1 MIPSVNPSGSRT
13 IGLLAY
19 LYGPG
24 KHEEHTDP
32 HLVASFDGMS
42 PGPGRD
48 PNATLKDLQQLL
60 DQPVMALAE
69 RARPAKHVWHTSVRA
84 DPRDRTLSDEEWAD
98 IARRI
103 VAATGIDPGDG
114 QPGCR
119 WAAVRHADDHIH
131 IVATLVTEDGH
142 RPDDYR
148 SGTRAQAEAR
158 LIEKELGLHEVASG
172 DGTAAQRP
180 TSAERHKAERQG
192 HERTAREELRETVRR
207 AVAGA
212 TSEEEFF
219 DRLADAGLLIRKR
232 AAPSGD
238 LLGYKVALPDDRNK
252 DGEPVFYPGARLAPD
267 LSLPR
272 IRERWSGDT
281 QGSPAPQQEDP
292 VRTGLGAPAA
302 ARRQTASAAWQAVL
316 VVEHGDD
323 AVVAAHIAAAGEVLD
338 ALAKTSAAHTRR
350 ELRDAAASFERAS
363 RSHIRA
369 IRGHNRALRQAARD
383 LVRSGPAL
391 GRGEDGAT
399 TAMAIDMLF
408 FLVTAALHWHAKKGH
423 AQQAAAARQAAE
435 HLRAAYQAAA
445 AQPLS
450 ALYQRGR
457 RLGRPLLQRQTT
469 ALREAVPELAKQIL
483 AEPGWYALAATLAD
497 ASAAGHDTTALLAD
511 AADRRDLATAESV
524 SDVLVWRLRRLAEL
538 PADSTETF
546 EHGTVK
552 RPSGVRPVVSRATS
566 ATEVFGLS
574 SGVVTVHDPCG
585 MPVGCGIRRVGA

>member
-1 MIPSVNPSGSRT
+1 MIPSINSSGSRT

-42 PGPGRD
+42 PDPGRD
-48 PNATLKDLQQLL
+48 PNASLKDLQKLL
-60 DQPVMALAE
+60 DQPVMALAKH
-69 RARPAKHVWHTSVRA
+69 ARPAKHVWHTSVRTA
-84 DPRDRTLSDEEWAD
+84 PKDRTLSDEEWAD

-114 QPGCR
+114 QLGCR
-119 WAAVRHADDHIH
+119 WAAVRHADNHIH
-131 IVATLVTEDGH
+131 IIATLVTEDGH

-148 SGTRAQAEAR
+148 SGARAQAEAR
-158 LIEKELGLHEVASG
+158 LIEKELGLHEVAPG
-172 DGTAAQRP
+172 DGTAARRP

-192 HERTAREELRETVRR
+192 RERTAREELRETVRR

-212 TSEEEFF
+212 SSEEEFF

-232 AAPSGD
+232 VAPSGD

-272 IRERWSGDT
+272 IRERWSGNAQVNPTPQREDT
-281 QGSPAPQQEDP
+281 
-292 VRTGLGAPAA
+292 VRTGPGVPAA
-302 ARRQTASAAWQAVL
+302 ARRRTASAAWQAVL

-323 AVVAAHIAAAGEVLD
+323 AVAAAHIAAAGEVLD

-350 ELRDAAASFERAS
+350 ELRDAATAFERAS
-363 RSHIRA
+363 RCHVRA
-369 IRGHNRALRQAARD
+369 VRGHDRALRQAARE
-383 LVRSGPAL
+383 LAHGGPAL

-408 FLVTAALHWHAKKGH
+408 FLITAAAHWHAKKGH

-435 HLRAAYQAAA
+435 HLRSAYQEAAA
-445 AQPLS
+445 HPLGV
-450 ALYQRGR
+450 LYQRGR
-457 RLGRPLLQRQTT
+457 RLNRSLLQQQTVV
-469 ALREAVPELAKQIL
+469 LREVLPELAEQIL
-483 AEPGWYALAATLAD
+483 AEPSWYALAATLAE
-497 ASAAGHDTTALLAD
+497 AEVAGHDPASLLAGTVGRRELD
-511 AADRRDLATAESV
+511 TADSV
-524 SDVLVWRLRRLAEL
+524 SDVLVWRLRQMADL
-538 PADSTETF
+538 PADTSEVP
-546 EHGTVK
+546 EHSAVK
-552 RPSGVRPVVSRATS
+552 GPFAMRPAASRPTS
-566 ATEVFGLS
+566 SNRYRGEEAAGNT
-574 SGVVTVHDPCG
+574 P
-585 MPVGCGIRRVGA
+585 